1 MMIKDHINLPGF
13 SCQHPLRGQSTNYR
27 FLTAFKSSRLLSHFA
42 GPNDNRFGPRF
53 FPTNDLYNKAYR
65 DLGKQVIIKQ
75 KHLVSCLRLVIT
87 RWLDL

>member
-13 SCQHPLRGQSTNYR
+13 SCQHPLRGQSVKYNFWNFSNDVHHY
-27 FLTAFKSSRLLSHFA
+27 FV

-65 DLGKQVIIKQ
+65 DMGKQVKF
-75 KHLVSCLRLVIT
+75 HFYLVTC
-87 RWLDL
+87 DN